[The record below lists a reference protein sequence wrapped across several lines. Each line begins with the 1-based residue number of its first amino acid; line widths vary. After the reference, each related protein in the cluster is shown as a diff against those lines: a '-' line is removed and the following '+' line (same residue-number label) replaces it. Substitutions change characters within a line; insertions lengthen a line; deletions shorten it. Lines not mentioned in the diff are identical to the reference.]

1 MNLIKV
7 NAMPSIFN
15 RMDNIVDGFF
25 DNYRYDQ
32 VRSPKCNVIENEKE
46 YIVAM
51 EIPGFNRQD
60 ISIEHKDDVLSI
72 SGKNEYSENSDGY
85 FNSFE
90 NLEINKS
97 FYLPEDVETKKI
109 EANLKNGILVITIPR
124 KTPIKTKAKKITIK

>member
-7 NAMPSIFN
+7 NTMPTIFN
-15 RMDNIVDGFF
+15 RMDDIIDGFV
-25 DNYRYDQ
+25 DSYRYDQ
-32 VRSPKCNVIENEKE
+32 ARIPKYNVIENEKE

-51 EIPGFNRQD
+51 EIPGFDKED
-60 ISIEHKDDVLSI
+60 ISVEYKDDILII
-72 SGKNEYSENSDGY
+72 SGTSKYSENPEGY

-109 EANLKNGILVITIPR
+109 DANLKNGILAITIPR

>member
-7 NAMPSIFN
+7 NTVPSIFN
-15 RMDNIVDGFF
+15 RMDNIIDGFF
-25 DNYRYDQ
+25 DNYGYDQ

-51 EIPGFNRQD
+51 EIPGFNRKD
-60 ISIEHKDDVLSI
+60 ISIEHKDDVLTI
-72 SGKNEYSENSDGY
+72 SGKNEYSENSEGY

-97 FYLPEDVETKKI
+97 FYLPEDVEIKKI

>member
-7 NAMPSIFN
+7 NTVPSIFN
-15 RMDNIVDGFF
+15 RTDNMIDGFF
-25 DNYRYDQ
+25 DNYGYDQ
-32 VRSPKCNVIENEKE
+32 VRSPKWNVIENEKD
-46 YIVAM
+46 YTVLM
-51 EIPGFNRQD
+51 EIPGFDRQD
-60 ISIEHKDDVLSI
+60 ILIEHKDDVLTI
-72 SGKNEYSENSDGY
+72 SGKNEYSESSEGY

-109 EANLKNGILVITIPR
+109 EANLKNGILAITIPR

>member
-7 NAMPSIFN
+7 NTMPSIFN
-15 RMDNIVDGFF
+15 RMDNMIDGFF

-32 VRSPKCNVIENEKE
+32 VRSPKCSVIENEKE

-51 EIPGFNRQD
+51 EIPGFSRQD
-60 ISIEHKDDVLSI
+60 VSVEHKDDVLTI
-72 SGKNEYSENSDGY
+72 SGKNEYSENSEGY

-97 FYLPEDVETKKI
+97 FYLPEDVEIKKI

>member
-7 NAMPSIFN
+7 NTMPAIFN
-15 RMDNIVDGFF
+15 TMDDIIDGFV
-25 DNYRYDQ
+25 DSYRYDQ
-32 VRSPKCNVIENEKE
+32 ARIPKYNVIENEKE
-46 YIVAM
+46 YIVTV
-51 EIPGFNRQD
+51 EIPGFEKED
-60 ISIEHKDDVLSI
+60 VSIEHKDDILTI
-72 SGKNEYSENSDGY
+72 SGTSKYSEKSERY

-109 EANLKNGILVITIPR
+109 DANLKNGILAITIPR

>member
-7 NAMPSIFN
+7 NTMPTIFN
-15 RMDNIVDGFF
+15 RMDDIIDGFV
-25 DNYRYDQ
+25 DSYRYDQ
-32 VRSPKCNVIENEKE
+32 ARIPKYNVIENEKE

-51 EIPGFNRQD
+51 EIPGFEKED
-60 ISIEHKDDVLSI
+60 VSIEHKDDILKI
-72 SGKNEYSENSDGY
+72 SGTSKYSEKSERY

-109 EANLKNGILVITIPR
+109 DANLKNGILAITIPR

>member
-7 NAMPSIFN
+7 NTVPSIFN
-15 RMDNIVDGFF
+15 RMDNIIDGFF
-25 DNYRYDQ
+25 DNYGYDQ
-32 VRSPKCNVIENEKE
+32 VRNPKCNVIENEKE

-51 EIPGFNRQD
+51 EIPGFSRKD
-60 ISIEHKDDVLSI
+60 ISIEHKDDVLTI
-72 SGKNEYSENSDGY
+72 SGKNEYSENSEGY

-97 FYLPEDVETKKI
+97 FYLPEDVEIKKI